1 MTIRLGALYDEREE
15 TFAALIGEKDPRA
28 KMREAEQR
36 KEERAKWTQT
46 LDFLPGDKLTGT
58 LSQLQGKRTNELV
71 LEDVKLKGG
80 QIAFATHQF
89 AQVYQNNVLQP
100 LDTNNVVRSKFQGE
114 ITRDTIKCGLGG
126 CSPSREELSSNHSIS
141 IFRTAFVKGR
151 SRDNNSHWPSA
162 RVRISPRVCS
172 SFHWIDL
179 ARPGTGIRK

>member
-1 MTIRLGALYDEREE
+1 MEKLVEEKLKELGALYDEREE

-80 QIAFATHQF
+80 QISFATHQF
-89 AQVYQNNVLQP
+89 AQVYQNNV
-100 LDTNNVVRSKFQGE
+100 DWVVV
-114 ITRDTIKCGLGG
+114 L
-126 CSPSREELSSNHSIS
+126 P
-141 IFRTAFVKGR
+141 VGR
-151 SRDNNSHWPSA
+151 S
-162 RVRISPRVCS
+162 
-172 SFHWIDL
+172 
-179 ARPGTGIRK
+179 